1 MKSFSARGPGRVE
14 LLGNHT
20 DYNDGVVLSAAIN
33 FAVTVEGQSRA
44 DGRATVRSTFSTV
57 PVSEPLE
64 RLEKQTGDAAWANYP
79 LGVVYCLR
87 EAGYALE
94 GFEMSVAS
102 DLPPGAG
109 LSSSAA
115 LEVATG
121 RFLMKLFSLEI
132 PPMELAKLCRRAEND
147 YVGVNCGLLDQ
158 VSSIFG
164 KRGQA
169 IYLDCRSEQV
179 ENIPLPPETELLV
192 FHTGVEHRLV
202 GGEYNERRERCFAAA
217 RALGVPALRDV
228 SVARLEAARAELD
241 PVVYRRAAHVVGE
254 NERVFTGIDFLR
266 CGDGAAFGSL
276 MFASHESSRTN
287 FENSTPELD
296 ALVDLA
302 HDEPGVLGS
311 RLTGG
316 GFGGATIS
324 LVETLC
330 AEEVARHLEERY
342 TARTGNVGRAY
353 LCESADGAA

>member
-1 MKSFSARGPGRVE
+1 MNPLSARGPGRVE

-33 FAVTVEGQSRA
+33 FAVTVQGETSADQSV
-44 DGRATVRSTFSTV
+44 TVRSTFSAA
-57 PVSEPLE
+57 PVSEPLA
-64 RLEKQTGDAAWANYP
+64 RLGKQSGDASWANYP
-79 LGVVYCLR
+79 FGVAFCLR
-87 EAGYALE
+87 DAGYPIG
-94 GFEMSVAS
+94 GFQMSVAS

-115 LEVATG
+115 LEVATA
-121 RFLMKLFSLEI
+121 RLLMKLFSLEI
-132 PPMELAKLCRRAEND
+132 APMELAKLCRRAENE

-179 ENIPLPPETELLV
+179 ENIPLPPQTELLV

-202 GGEYNERRERCFAAA
+202 GGEYNERREQCFAAA

-228 SVARLEAARAELD
+228 SSAQLEAARARLD
-241 PVVYRRAAHVVGE
+241 PLVYRRAAHVVGE
-254 NERVFTGIDFLR
+254 DERVFAGIEHLR
-266 CGDGAAFGSL
+266 RGDGAAFGAL
-276 MFASHESSRTN
+276 MFASHDSSRTH

-296 ALVDLA
+296 VLVDLA
-302 HDEPGVLGS
+302 HEEPGVFGS

-324 LVETLC
+324 LVETAR
-330 AEEVARHLEERY
+330 AEEIARHLEERY
-342 TARTGNVGRAY
+342 TARTGNHGKAY
-353 LCESADGAA
+353 ICESSDGAA